1 MTTDTST
8 TGYFF
13 EDLTDGQSA
22 EFTKTVTEEDII
34 KYAEVSGDTNPVHLD
49 ADYAATT
56 MFKERIAHGML
67 TAGFISA
74 VFGTIMPG
82 PGSIYVNQSLK
93 FRAPV
98 KIGDTVT
105 ATVTVTSKVPEKKF
119 VAFSTVCSVGGKPV
133 LEGEAT
139 LMVPTKG

>member
-1 MTTDTST
+1 MAQGGST
-8 TGYFF
+8 TGSFF
-13 EDLTDGQSA
+13 EDLNEGMSA
-22 EFTKTVTEEDII
+22 AFTKMVTEADII
-34 KYAEVSGDTNPVHLD
+34 KYADISGDTNPVHLD
-49 ADYAATT
+49 ADYAAAT

-74 VFGTIMPG
+74 VFGTKLPG

-105 ATVTVTSKVPEKKF
+105 ATVTVTGKVPEKKF
-119 VAFSTVCSVGGKPV
+119 VTFSTVCTVNDKPV

-139 LMVPTKG
+139 LMVPAKG

>member
-1 MTTDTST
+1 MAQDGST
-8 TGYFF
+8 TGSFF
-13 EDLTDGQSA
+13 EDLNEGMSA
-22 EFTKTVTEEDII
+22 TFTKMVTEADII
-34 KYAEVSGDTNPVHLD
+34 KYADISGDTNPVHLD
-49 ADYAATT
+49 ADYAAATI
-56 MFKERIAHGML
+56 FKERIAHGML

-74 VFGTIMPG
+74 VFGTKLPG

-105 ATVTVTSKVPEKKF
+105 ATVTVTGKVPEKKF
-119 VAFSTVCSVGGKPV
+119 VTFSTVCTVNDKPV

-139 LMVPTKG
+139 LMVPAKG

>member
-1 MTTDTST
+1 MAQDGST
-8 TGYFF
+8 TGSFF
-13 EDLTDGQSA
+13 EDLNEGMSA
-22 EFTKTVTEEDII
+22 AFTKMVTEADII
-34 KYAEVSGDTNPVHLD
+34 KYADISGDTNPVHLD
-49 ADYAATT
+49 ADYAAAT

-74 VFGTIMPG
+74 VFGTKLPG

-93 FRAPV
+93 FSAPV

-105 ATVTVTSKVPEKKF
+105 ATVTVTGKVPEKKF
-119 VAFSTVCSVGGKPV
+119 VTFSTVCTVNDKPV

-139 LMVPTKG
+139 LMVPAKG

>member
-1 MTTDTST
+1 MAQDGST
-8 TGYFF
+8 TGSFF
-13 EDLTDGQSA
+13 EDLNEGMSA
-22 EFTKTVTEEDII
+22 AFTKMVTEADII
-34 KYAEVSGDTNPVHLD
+34 KYADISGDTNPVHLD
-49 ADYAATT
+49 ADYAAATI
-56 MFKERIAHGML
+56 FKERIAHGML

-74 VFGTIMPG
+74 VFGTKLPG

-105 ATVTVTSKVPEKKF
+105 ATVTVTGKVPEKKF
-119 VAFSTVCSVGGKPV
+119 VTFSTVCTVNDKPV

-139 LMVPTKG
+139 LMVPAKG

>member
-1 MTTDTST
+1 MAQDGST
-8 TGYFF
+8 TGSFF
-13 EDLTDGQSA
+13 EDLNEGMSA
-22 EFTKTVTEEDII
+22 AFTKMVTEADII
-34 KYAEVSGDTNPVHLD
+34 KYAAISGDTNPVHLD
-49 ADYAATT
+49 ADYAAAT

-74 VFGTIMPG
+74 VFGTKLPG

-105 ATVTVTSKVPEKKF
+105 ATVTVTGKVPEKKF
-119 VAFSTVCSVGGKPV
+119 VTFSTVCTVNDKPV

-139 LMVPTKG
+139 LMVPAKG